1 MQAQLKP
8 ATAAR
13 LKEAVPQ
20 ISDKDLEQMMK
31 VPFMRSFDPAIIQE
45 PFVYRMVELM
55 QHYGSGTKSYFLQ
68 NNSSSNSEVMFV
80 YVCRPEANNERE
92 ERRRNH

>member
-1 MQAQLKP
+1 MLQNDWTELYYVCIRCSCIYSHLHYLQILLQAQLKP

-20 ISDKDLEQMMK
+20 ISEKDLQEMMK
-31 VPFMRSFDPAIIQE
+31 VPFMRSFDPTIMQE

-55 QHYGSGTKSYFLQ
+55 QHYGSG
-68 NNSSSNSEVMFV
+68 
-80 YVCRPEANNERE
+80 
-92 ERRRNH
+92 